1 MAITGR
7 PSSADTPPPSEPTG
21 PISLGDRRAGN
32 GNGKPPDGSP
42 AEEAVSTD
50 GGTDT
55 ATETRVITSTPA
67 RRQESRQEPRQDTGS
82 GRDGSG
88 PGGDE
93 QWSVQ
98 LPPMRKKRPWDPVVD
113 QFAFFGDMLLFT
125 FRAVANIPVVITR
138 YRREYFR
145 LLGDVTF
152 GSKALA
158 VLASTVMVS
167 GVLSAVV
174 GVQLALEGYQG
185 LDIIGLGP
193 LAGYLSAFANTRELT
208 PLLTGF
214 GLAAQMGCRF
224 TSELGAMAVTD
235 EIAALDVMSVPS
247 LAYLVTTRVMAAL
260 TVTIPLFLLALAGS
274 YLATQIT
281 VVAVAQQGA
290 GTYQH
295 YFHEFLVGK
304 DILLATLKVV
314 VFAIFI
320 TTIHCYYGYKTTG
333 GPENVG
339 KATGRAI
346 RASVVSI
353 AVLDMLMTVLFWGTS
368 SGIKITG

>member
-1 MAITGR
+1 MATTETSTSRTQATQTISTTPSRQPAR
-7 PSSADTPPPSEPTG
+7 PEDNYTVKLPPPRRHRPG
-21 PISLGDRRAGN
+21 DPIVDQVAFLGD
-32 GNGKPPDGSP
+32 
-42 AEEAVSTD
+42 
-50 GGTDT
+50 
-55 ATETRVITSTPA
+55 I
-67 RRQESRQEPRQDTGS
+67 
-82 GRDGSG
+82 
-88 PGGDE
+88 
-93 QWSVQ
+93 
-98 LPPMRKKRPWDPVVD
+98 
-113 QFAFFGDMLLFT
+113 LLFT
-125 FRAVANIPVVITR
+125 LQAVVSVPIVLKR
-138 YRREYFR
+138 YRKEYFR
-145 LLGDVTF
+145 LVGDVTF
-152 GSKALA
+152 GSRALA
-158 VLASTVMVS
+158 VLASTVMVA

-185 LDIIGLGP
+185 LDVIGLGP

-235 EIAALDVMSVPS
+235 EIAALEVMSVPS

-274 YLATQIT
+274 YLATQLT
-281 VVAVAQQGA
+281 VVAVAHQGS
-290 GTYQH
+290 GTYLY
-295 YFHEFLVGK
+295 YFHEFLEGR
-304 DILLATLKVV
+304 DIILATVKVV

-320 TTIHCYYGYKTTG
+320 TTIHCFYGYRTTG

-346 RASVVSI
+346 RASIVAI
-353 AVLDMLMTVLFWGTS
+353 AILDMLMTILFWGTS

>member
-1 MAITGR
+1 MAIIGR
-7 PSSADTPPPSEPTG
+7 PSSVDTPPSNKPAG
-21 PISLGDRRAGN
+21 PVSLGDRRKGN
-32 GNGKPPDGSP
+32 GAPPEESDGGG
-42 AEEAVSTD
+42 AVTTD
-50 GGTDT
+50 GAVDT

-67 RRQESRQEPRQDTGS
+67 RRQDTGPR
-82 GRDGSG
+82 RDGSG
-88 PGGDE
+88 GAGED
-93 QWSVQ
+93 QWIVQ
-98 LPPMRKKRPWDPVVD
+98 LPPARKSRPWDPVVN
-113 QFAFFGDMLLFT
+113 QFAFFGDILLFT
-125 FRAVANIPVVITR
+125 LRALANIPVVVTR
-138 YRREYFR
+138 YRREYVR

-304 DILLATLKVV
+304 DIILATVKVV
-314 VFAIFI
+314 IFAIFI

>member
-1 MAITGR
+1 MATNGG
-7 PSSADTPPPSEPTG
+7 SSSDPERSNGPTG
-21 PISLGDRRAGN
+21 PVSLGDRRAA
-32 GNGKPPDGSP
+32 DGEAP
-42 AEEAVSTD
+42 AEAASSTE
-50 GGTDT
+50 GGPDT
-55 ATETRVITSTPA
+55 AAETRVITSTPT
-67 RRQESRQEPRQDTGS
+67 RREHTRQEEDRRAGTGA
-82 GRDGSG
+82 GRDGSS
-88 PGGDE
+88 PGGD
-93 QWSVQ
+93 QWIVQ
-98 LPPMRKKRPWDPVVD
+98 LPPVRKSRPWDPVVN
-113 QFAFFGDMLLFT
+113 QFSFFGEMLLFT
-125 FRAVANIPVVITR
+125 LRAVADIPIVVSR
-138 YRREYFR
+138 YRREYVR

-295 YFHEFLVGK
+295 YFHEFLIGK
-304 DILLATLKVV
+304 DIILATIKVV

-339 KATGRAI
+339 RATGRAI